1 MNKSLDKKV
10 LLINPPTPKFVKG
23 ENRSI
28 PLSLLYLSSTLQKNN
43 YKVKV
48 MDINN
53 DFLNL
58 ERNENL
64 DTDYYFSIKFINE
77 LDSFK
82 PDFIG
87 ITTLFSGR
95 FKPAISIS
103 QRIKKH
109 LPDVPIAMGG
119 IHPTIFPEEILKDYS
134 CVDYICLGEGE
145 KSLLGLINAHF
156 SDKTLLKNMDGVAYK
171 EKGNVLVNKKN
182 SFIENL
188 DDLPFPD
195 FDLINL
201 KDYYFD
207 TTEWNNP
214 KNLPINIPLPIMSS
228 RSCPNQCT
236 FCSMFL
242 INGKKWRPRSAKN
255 VVDEIESSYKKYNH
269 RYFTFVDDN
278 LSLSK
283 KRVLDFTEEIINRGI
298 EIQFDAQLSIK
309 TIDKEVMDNLVESG
323 LVRVCV
329 APEHGSEFI
338 RNKIMNKNL
347 PTEKIYDFFNLAR
360 DYKDLSVKAFFV
372 VGYPQETSET
382 LEDTYQMIQTIAP
395 SLDQVSLFN
404 LVPYPGTE
412 IFEYC
417 KEKGLIKIPLHNLY
431 NIETFSNYNE
441 SDDPFIK
448 PHALEVD
455 DLNKFREKVYNFI
468 DRGNT

>member
-298 EIQFDAQLSIK
+298 DIQFDAQLSIK
-309 TIDKEVMDNLVESG
+309 TLDKEVIMAWNPSPE
-323 LVRVCV
+323 V
-329 APEHGSEFI
+329 AV
-338 RNKIMNKNL
+338 
-347 PTEKIYDFFNLAR
+347 A
-360 DYKDLSVKAFFV
+360 
-372 VGYPQETSET
+372 
-382 LEDTYQMIQTIAP
+382 
-395 SLDQVSLFN
+395 
-404 LVPYPGTE
+404 
-412 IFEYC
+412 
-417 KEKGLIKIPLHNLY
+417 
-431 NIETFSNYNE
+431 
-441 SDDPFIK
+441 
-448 PHALEVD
+448 
-455 DLNKFREKVYNFI
+455 
-468 DRGNT
+468 